1 MKIFKKVISILFT
14 VGLICWIG
22 IAVYDFLRCGQK
34 GENGNVQRP
43 LIVFKKE
50 VHTYDDGTVTEYMSL
65 GYKYIEYNRSSL
77 RAYEFGPFWVDI
89 REP

>member
-1 MKIFKKVISILFT
+1 MKKVISILFS
-14 VGLICWIG
+14 VAMVCWIG
-22 IAVYDFLRCGQK
+22 IAIYDFLRCGQK
-34 GENGNVQRP
+34 DENGNALKP
-43 LIVFKKE
+43 LIVFNQK
-50 VHTYDDGTVTEYMSL
+50 VYTYDDGSVTEYMSL